1 MMTEAPKKSPQ
12 PIRDA
17 ATLILYRFDAGRLQ
31 VLLGERAA
39 SNAFMPKT
47 YVFPGGRLDLADYR
61 VRPAAPLNVAT
72 AARFARARVT
82 GPRKALALALAAIRE
97 TFEETGLRLAGPASR
112 AFKGEPP
119 EGWGEFCTAD
129 DCLLAPDPSALTY
142 VCRAVTPPQRPR
154 RFDARFFA
162 APASA
167 ATGELRPSEELGNLL
182 WITPDDAARLD
193 LPPITQ
199 EVLHRLP
206 DWLAEPALHNPDL
219 GVPFYRRGYS
229 GKDMMVLE

>member
-1 MMTEAPKKSPQ
+1 MTETIKKPSP

-17 ATLILYRFDAGRLQ
+17 ATLILYRFEAGRLQ

-61 VRPAAPLNVAT
+61 VRPAAPLNAAT
-72 AARFARARVT
+72 AARFARARIT
-82 GPRKALALALAAIRE
+82 GPRKALALALAVIRE
-97 TFEETGLRLAGPASR
+97 TFEETGLRLASPASR
-112 AFKGEPP
+112 SIRGELPQ
-119 EGWGEFCTAD
+119 GWAEFCAAG
-129 DCLLAPDPSALTY
+129 LAPDPSTLAY
-142 VCRAVTPPQRPR
+142 VCRAVTPPKRPR

-167 ATGELRPSEELGNLL
+167 ASGELRPSEELGNLL
-182 WITPDDAARLD
+182 WITPDDAVRLD

-199 EVLHRLP
+199 EVLRRLP

-219 GVPFYRRGYS
+219 GIPYFRRGYS
-229 GKDMMVLE
+229 GRDTMILE